1 MDGESPGDELA
12 VGEER
17 ELLTSRYGFTLDRF
31 QQDALDALDDGK
43 SVLVAAP
50 TGSGKTVVAEYA
62 VARAL
67 DRGQRAF
74 YTTPIKALSNQK
86 FHDLVRVH
94 GADRVGLLTGDNAI
108 NPSASV
114 VVMTTEVLRNMIYG
128 RSASLDHLGIVVLD
142 EVHFLQDTY
151 RGPVWEEV
159 IVHLP
164 TKVTLV
170 CLSATVSNAE
180 ELAAWMTDVRGPTT
194 AVIETKRPVTLH
206 PLYLIGDKTSER
218 LHLLPVLIDGHPNS
232 EAARIDGEAVRGWQ
246 AGGRTHGKRK
256 LYTPKRLDVIERLD
270 EEQMLPAIYFIFSRN
285 ACDEA
290 MQTISA
296 AGLRLTT
303 APERDRIRAIAAEML
318 GSMDDRDLAVLGYA
332 KFLAALENG
341 IASHHAGMVPLF
353 KEVVEE
359 CFVEGLVKV
368 VFATETLAVGINMP
382 ARTVVIEKLSKFT
395 GEHHAQLTPGEY
407 TQLTGRAGRRG
418 IDDVG
423 HAVVL
428 WSSFV
433 PFDDVASLAA
443 SRSFHLQSAFRP
455 TYNMTANLVRAYTRE
470 KAVDLLNRSFAQY
483 QADREVVKIHARLER
498 RREGLES
505 ARHQATSPFGD
516 IDDYRRQ
523 TSRRD
528 RRGGR
533 AVNPIVIEHAV
544 QRLRPGDIILYQRG
558 RISGRAAVLSV
569 ASRKNTGARI
579 RAITTTGSQMLMSA
593 QDFSAAPRP
602 VGAIELPTPYEPNR
616 QSYQKD
622 VAKRLER
629 AKTSGAAYADDDEP
643 DEPRHPVQ
651 NDPDLHERLRAAAA
665 ADRMEREVI
674 ELEGKVAARES
685 GLVRS
690 FEHVVEILTG
700 WGYLDGW
707 SLTNSGQ
714 RLARLF
720 HEADL
725 LVVEALS
732 RGLLD
737 GLDAS
742 TMAGMVSVFTY
753 EHRSSE
759 TPPAPWFP
767 SREAALR
774 WRSIDKLATELIDRE
789 QKLGLNPTRRPDPTF
804 IAIAYAWAAGESFAQ
819 VVEEEQLSGGDFV
832 RNIKQ
837 LIDLL
842 RQISDLAANEATR
855 RSAAQATERLLRG
868 VIAAS
873 STVEANTVEVVPEV
887 MR

>member
-1 MDGESPGDELA
+1 MDGSFEGEGD
-12 VGEER
+12 VER
-17 ELLTSRYGFTLDRF
+17 ELLTSRYAFTLDRF
-31 QQDALDALDDGK
+31 QQEALDALDAGN

-62 VARAL
+62 VGRAL

-108 NPSASV
+108 NGNASV

-128 RSASLDHLGIVVLD
+128 RSSSLNDLGVVVLD

-164 TKVTLV
+164 VDVALV
-170 CLSATVSNAE
+170 CLSATVSNAN
-180 ELAAWMTDVRGPTT
+180 ELAAWMTEVRGPTT

-206 PLYLIGDKTSER
+206 PLYMIGDKSSER
-218 LHLLPVLIDGHPNS
+218 LHLLPVLVNGQPNN
-232 EAARIDGEAVRGWQ
+232 EAARIDGEAVRGWTV
-246 AGGRTHGKRK
+246 GGRTHGKRK
-256 LYTPKRLDVIERLD
+256 LYTPKRVEVIERL
-270 EEQMLPAIYFIFSRN
+270 EAEQMLPAIYFIFSRN

-290 MQTISA
+290 AQSVNA

-303 APERDRIRAIAAEML
+303 TIERDRIRLIADEML
-318 GSMDDRDLAVLGYA
+318 GAMDERDLAVLGYNTFMSA
-332 KFLAALENG
+332 MENG

-359 CFVEGLVKV
+359 CFVQGLVKV

-455 TYNMTANLVRAYTRE
+455 TYNMTANLVRAYSRD

-483 QADREVVKIHARLER
+483 QADREVVRLHSRLDR
-498 RREGLES
+498 RRESLAS
-505 ARHQATSPFGD
+505 ARFQATSPYGD
-516 IDDYRRQ
+516 IDDYRRT

-533 AVNPIVIEHAV
+533 ASNPIVIEHAV
-544 QRLRPGDIILYQRG
+544 NRLRPGDVILYSRG
-558 RISGRAAVLSV
+558 RITGRAAVLSV
-569 ASRKNTGARI
+569 ATRKNSGARI
-579 RAITTTGSQMLMSA
+579 RALTTNGSQMLMSA
-593 QDFSAAPRP
+593 QDFDAPPRA
-602 VGAIELPTPYEPNR
+602 VGTIDLPTPYEPNR

-629 AKTSGAAYADDDEP
+629 AKTATAAEMADDADQ
-643 DEPRHPVQ
+643 PRHPVQ
-651 NDPDLHERLRAAAA
+651 DDPDLGERMKAAGAA
-665 ADRMEREVI
+665 ERMEREVA
-674 ELEGKVAARES
+674 ELEAKVSASES

-690 FEHVVEILTG
+690 FEQVVEILTD

-707 SLTNSGQ
+707 SLTTSGQ

-720 HEADL
+720 HECDL

-742 TMAGMVSVFTY
+742 TLAGLVSVFTY

-759 TPPAPWFP
+759 APPAPWFP
-767 SREAALR
+767 SREATLR
-774 WRSIDKLATELIDRE
+774 WRAIEKLANELATRE
-789 QKLGLNPTRRPDPTF
+789 QRGALNSTRQPDPTF
-804 IAIAYAWAAGESFAQ
+804 VAIAFAWAAGESFAQ
-819 VVEEEQLSGGDFV
+819 VVEEEELSGGDFV

-842 RQISDLAANEATR
+842 RQIGDLAPVEATR
-855 RSAAQATERLLRG
+855 RAAAQATEQLLRG

-873 STVEANTVEVVPEV
+873 STVEIDGS
-887 MR
+887 